1 MWACIA
7 YICLSLSSHS
17 LIIQPNF
24 QVCLSVEESSQEASK
39 SSYKYLTWYDFLT
52 CTDVKRDVWE
62 GPIMTEPNKDDMSI
76 ERRNVGE
83 RPTTTENGMYK
94 SALWYYFLIPF
105 SSSQVPQANMF
116 TQAHDFQINDG
127 IFNNIVSNQL
137 IKNASVLRPLVYYRS
152 ISMTTEKLR
161 PIEQSS
167 QMWVIKWVKSTTSL
181 YNY

>member
-1 MWACIA
+1 M
-7 YICLSLSSHS
+7 
-17 LIIQPNF
+17 
-24 QVCLSVEESSQEASK
+24 CLSVEESSQEASK
-39 SSYKYLTWYDFLT
+39 SSYKYLTWYHFLT

-94 SALWYYFLIPF
+94 SAFWYYFLIPF
-105 SSSQVPQANMF
+105 SSSEVLQANMF

-137 IKNASVLRPLVYYRS
+137 I
-152 ISMTTEKLR
+152 
-161 PIEQSS
+161 
-167 QMWVIKWVKSTTSL
+167 
-181 YNY
+181 